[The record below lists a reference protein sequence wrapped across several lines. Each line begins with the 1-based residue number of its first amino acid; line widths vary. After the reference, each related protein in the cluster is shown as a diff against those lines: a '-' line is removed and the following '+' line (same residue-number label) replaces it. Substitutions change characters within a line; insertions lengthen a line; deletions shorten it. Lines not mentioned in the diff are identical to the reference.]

1 MITWSG
7 AGAGVLLGGRGLAW
21 HAPSPGFHP
30 RHSKL
35 VENGSLSPVAHV
47 EPFYT
52 QDPASYLLSIA
63 GLILPRRTLR
73 LKGDCDLCIV
83 RTLTKSLVAPDPE
96 REKGGN
102 SFQPDLQG

>member
-21 HAPSPGFHP
+21 RVPSPEFHP
-30 RHSKL
+30 QQSKL
-35 VENGSLSPVAHV
+35 VENGSLSRVAHV

-83 RTLTKSLVAPDPE
+83 K
-96 REKGGN
+96 
-102 SFQPDLQG
+102 